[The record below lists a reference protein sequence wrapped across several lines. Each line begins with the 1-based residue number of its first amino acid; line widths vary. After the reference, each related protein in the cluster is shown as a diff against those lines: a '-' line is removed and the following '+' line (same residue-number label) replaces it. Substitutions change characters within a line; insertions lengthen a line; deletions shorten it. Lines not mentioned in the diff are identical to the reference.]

1 MSTPFDLHVL
11 STPPAFILSQDQ
23 TLNKMVSKERL
34 RSSNH
39 LISRA
44 FFIKLAL
51 AQKDFSSFLVLRVSL
66 TLFNLQGTRPCQL
79 FC

>member
-1 MSTPFDLHVL
+1 L
-11 STPPAFILSQDQ
+11 SIKWYLKNVSVPQIILSS
-23 TLNKMVSKERL
+23 LIHSFKE
-34 RSSNH
+34 
-39 LISRA
+39 IKSRA